1 MPKMLYITLI
11 KNTGACANI
20 LKEEYTMPLP
30 PNGDSLVG
38 TANQETSQ
46 GTLN

>member
-30 PNGDSLVG
+30 PDSLVG